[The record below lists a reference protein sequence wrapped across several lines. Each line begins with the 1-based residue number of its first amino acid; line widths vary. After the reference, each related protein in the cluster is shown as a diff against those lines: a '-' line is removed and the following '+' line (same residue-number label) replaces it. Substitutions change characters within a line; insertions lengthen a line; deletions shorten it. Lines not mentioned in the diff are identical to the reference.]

1 MGRPK
6 RNISRLRPF
15 VPAGSKIL
23 DRDNLHVRTY
33 PMPKR
38 RWSLYGM
45 LSRERGA
52 RKSYFA
58 AVRNPAFFD
67 IKTGLAM
74 TPTIFIL

>member
-52 RKSYFA
+52 RKSIS
-58 AVRNPAFFD
+58 RPSEIRRFFD

-74 TPTIFIL
+74 TPAIFIL